1 MYRLPRNRFRAAS
14 IFFILVNAGAVLFR
28 DKLESYG
35 FDLILVIIG
44 NLFLFFVSGFSFMLM
59 VKGLAA
65 KNNATFLRMFYSS
78 FIFKFI
84 LVAIAAFIY
93 IMYANKEVNKPGI
106 FLCLGL
112 YLIYTVIEVS
122 VLLRVSK
129 ESTNA

>member
-1 MYRLPRNRFRAAS
+1 MKRLPRNRFRAAS

-122 VLLRVSK
+122 VLLKVSK

>member
-1 MYRLPRNRFRAAS
+1 MKRLPRNRFRAAS

-65 KNNATFLRMFYSS
+65 KNNTTFLRMFYSS

-122 VLLRVSK
+122 VLLKVSK

>member
-65 KNNATFLRMFYSS
+65 KNNTTFLRMFYSS

-122 VLLRVSK
+122 VLMKVSK
-129 ESTNA
+129 ERTNA